1 VKNIGKIKLNLMN
14 LQKNFSFFG
23 HGMKVAMFSV
33 RNYEI
38 NKIGWYLDGY
48 NFVYQRNEL
57 LKVN

>member
-1 VKNIGKIKLNLMN
+1 MN